1 MRQCP
6 DCEEKD
12 RVVIAGKVFCANCGT
27 PWQPVDPSEEATYKQ
42 KIGMDAAAPAPA
54 SAPAAANPPA
64 PTPAAAPVA
73 APTPAPSTPA
83 VSPNPSTPP
92 APATA
97 QVSVAPSAPA
107 PVVSTPAPTPATTT
121 APNPVPS
128 PEPKPLA
135 ELQSQIGSEIPSLDS
150 KDESV
155 LSDSQIREMG
165 SVKPQVAVP
174 QTDPAPVSSPLPAAP
189 QSTPSQPSVAPQ
201 PAPTPTPT
209 SAPAPT
215 PPSSPQPAPAA
226 PQVNRVLN
234 DVVAPQPTSSPSN
247 VASPAPVVA
256 SDTNTTVAGVT
267 MSRED
272 ALKLALGEDA
282 VPEAATK
289 TGPARPTAVVMTV
302 IGLALL
308 GVFLWQVNAS
318 DIQVKLASLRAGL
331 TASVPGFVP
340 GGWSG
345 AQSLKASEGGVSYEL
360 VKDGK
365 TLKIEQ
371 QKSDWDSQAVL
382 EQYVLRRSTDYLAL
396 QSQGLTIYMFG
407 DNQAAW
413 VNQGAFYTLSG
424 DHGIEQDDIIRMAT
438 SL

>member
-27 PWQPVDPSEEATYKQ
+27 PWQPTDATEEATYKQ
-42 KIGMDAAAPAPA
+42 KIGMDAPSAGAAVPASAPPASPAPSAPAPTPAPAPPPTPPQVTPTPAPA
-54 SAPAAANPPA
+54 SAPVSQPQAVAQASAVAPPA
-64 PTPAAAPVA
+64 TPVPAPAAAP
-73 APTPAPSTPA
+73 
-83 VSPNPSTPP
+83 SP
-92 APATA
+92 
-97 QVSVAPSAPA
+97 VAPSAD
-107 PVVSTPAPTPATTT
+107 
-121 APNPVPS
+121 
-128 PEPKPLA
+128 KPLA
-135 ELQSQIGSEIPSLDS
+135 DLQSQIGSEIPNLDA
-150 KDESV
+150 KEESV
-155 LSDSQIREMG
+155 LSDSQMKEMA
-165 SVKPQVAVP
+165 SVPVAP
-174 QTDPAPVSSPLPAAP
+174 
-189 QSTPSQPSVAPQ
+189 PQ
-201 PAPTPTPT
+201 PAPVVETTPAVAPVTAPVQQPAAQVSAPPTSTTPTPA
-209 SAPAPT
+209 SQQASKVLNDIVAPT
-215 PPSSPQPAPAA
+215 PSVTPAPS
-226 PQVNRVLN
+226 
-234 DVVAPQPTSSPSN
+234 QPT
-247 VASPAPVVA
+247 PAG
-256 SDTNTTVAGVT
+256 STTTVAGVT

-282 VPEAATK
+282 APQAATK

-308 GVFLWQVNAS
+308 GAFLWQANAT

-340 GGWSG
+340 GGWSK
-345 AQSLKASEGGVSYEL
+345 AQSLKASEGGVGYEL

-365 TLKIEQ
+365 ALKVEQ

-396 QSQGLTIYMFG
+396 QSQGLTIYMYG

-413 VNQGAFYTLSG
+413 VNQGTFYTLSG

>member
-54 SAPAAANPPA
+54 SAPPAANPPA
-64 PTPAAAPVA
+64 PTPASAPVA
-73 APTPAPSTPA
+73 APTPAPSAPVA
-83 VSPNPSTPP
+83 SPNPSTPP
-92 APATA
+92 TPATA
-97 QVSVAPSAPA
+97 QVSVEPPPTPVSVVPTPTPIPA
-107 PVVSTPAPTPATTT
+107 TPPPTPAP
-121 APNPVPS
+121 S
-128 PEPKPLA
+128 PESKPLA
-135 ELQSQIGSEIPSLDS
+135 ELQSRVGSEIPSLDS
-150 KDESV
+150 KDEFV

-165 SVKPQVAVP
+165 SVKSQVTVL
-174 QTDPAPVSSPLPAAP
+174 QTDPVPVSAPVPTAA
-189 QSTPSQPSVAPQ
+189 QSAPSQPSVAPQ

-209 SAPAPT
+209 
-215 PPSSPQPAPAA
+215 PPSPPQPAPTA
-226 PQVNRVLN
+226 PQANRVLN
-234 DVVAPQPTSSPSN
+234 DVVAPQSAPAPSQSN
-247 VASPAPVVA
+247 VASPAPVAA

-413 VNQGAFYTLSG
+413 VNQGTFYTLSG

>member
-27 PWQPVDPSEEATYKQ
+27 PWQPTDATEEATYRQ
-42 KIGMDAAAPAPA
+42 KIGMDAPSAGAAVPASAPPASPAPSAPAPTPAPAPPPTPPQVTPTPAPA
-54 SAPAAANPPA
+54 SAPVSQPQAVAQASAVAPPTPPTPA
-64 PTPAAAPVA
+64 PTTAPSPVAPVA
-73 APTPAPSTPA
+73 AP
-83 VSPNPSTPP
+83 
-92 APATA
+92 
-97 QVSVAPSAPA
+97 SVD
-107 PVVSTPAPTPATTT
+107 
-121 APNPVPS
+121 
-128 PEPKPLA
+128 KPLA
-135 ELQSQIGSEIPSLDS
+135 DLQSQIGSEIPNLDA
-150 KDESV
+150 KEESV
-155 LSDSQIREMG
+155 LSDSQMKEMA
-165 SVKPQVAVP
+165 SVPVAPPQPPPVVETAPAV
-174 QTDPAPVSSPLPAAP
+174 APVTAPVQQPAAQVSVP
-189 QSTPSQPSVAPQ
+189 PTSTTPTPASQQANKVLNDIV
-201 PAPTPTPT
+201 APTPNVTPT
-209 SAPAPT
+209 P
-215 PPSSPQPAPAA
+215 
-226 PQVNRVLN
+226 
-234 DVVAPQPTSSPSN
+234 SPST
-247 VASPAPVVA
+247 PAG
-256 SDTNTTVAGVT
+256 STTTVAGVT

-272 ALKLALGEDA
+272 AFKLALGEDA
-282 VPEAATK
+282 APQAATK

-308 GVFLWQVNAS
+308 GAFLWQVNAT

-340 GGWSG
+340 GGWSK

-365 TLKIEQ
+365 SLKVEQ

-396 QSQGLTIYMFG
+396 QSQGLTIYMYG
-407 DNQAAW
+407 ENQAAW
-413 VNQGAFYTLSG
+413 VNQGTFYTLSG

>member
-27 PWQPVDPSEEATYKQ
+27 PWQPTDTTEEAAYKQ
-42 KIGMDAAAPAPA
+42 KIGMDTAAPAAATASAPPAQAAVAAPAP
-54 SAPAAANPPA
+54 
-64 PTPAAAPVA
+64 PTPAAVPASPQVAPSA
-73 APTPAPSTPA
+73 APTPVAPTAQPPA
-83 VSPNPSTPP
+83 
-92 APATA
+92 APATVPA
-97 QVSVAPSAPA
+97 PIPAAPVATPIPDKSVAD
-107 PVVSTPAPTPATTT
+107 
-121 APNPVPS
+121 
-128 PEPKPLA
+128 
-135 ELQSQIGSEIPSLDS
+135 LQSQIGSEIPSLDA

-155 LSDSQIREMG
+155 LSDSQMKEMA
-165 SVKPQVAVP
+165 AVP
-174 QTDPAPVSSPLPAAP
+174 ATATPVQPAPVIETPTAPAPIAAPVQQPAATQAPVVSSPVAAP
-189 QSTPSQPSVAPQ
+189 QQANKVVNDIV
-201 PAPTPTPT
+201 
-209 SAPAPT
+209 
-215 PPSSPQPAPAA
+215 APAA
-226 PQVNRVLN
+226 P
-234 DVVAPQPTSSPSN
+234 P
-247 VASPAPVVA
+247 ASVTPAPPPA
-256 SDTNTTVAGVT
+256 TPAETTTTVAGVT

-282 VPEAATK
+282 APQAVAK

-308 GVFLWQVNAS
+308 GAFLWQVNAT

-340 GGWSG
+340 GGWSK

-365 TLKIEQ
+365 ALKVEQ

-396 QSQGLTIYMFG
+396 QSQGLTIYMYG
-407 DNQAAW
+407 NNQAAW
-413 VNQGAFYTLSG
+413 VNQGTFYTLSG
-424 DHGIEQDDIIRMAT
+424 DHGIEQDDVIRMAT

>member
-27 PWQPVDPSEEATYKQ
+27 PWQPTDATEEATYKQ
-42 KIGMDAAAPAPA
+42 KIGMDAPSAGAAVPASAPPASPAPSAPAPTPAPAPPPTPPQVTPTPAPA
-54 SAPAAANPPA
+54 SAPVSQPQAVAQASAVAPPA
-64 PTPAAAPVA
+64 TPVPAPAAAP
-73 APTPAPSTPA
+73 
-83 VSPNPSTPP
+83 SP
-92 APATA
+92 
-97 QVSVAPSAPA
+97 VAPSAD
-107 PVVSTPAPTPATTT
+107 
-121 APNPVPS
+121 
-128 PEPKPLA
+128 KPLA
-135 ELQSQIGSEIPSLDS
+135 DLQSQIGSEIPNLDA
-150 KDESV
+150 KEESV
-155 LSDSQIREMG
+155 LSDSQMKEMA
-165 SVKPQVAVP
+165 SVPVAPPQPPPVVETAPAVASV
-174 QTDPAPVSSPLPAAP
+174 TAPVQQPAAQVSVP
-189 QSTPSQPSVAPQ
+189 PASTTPTPVSQQANKVLNDIV
-201 PAPTPTPT
+201 APTPNVTPT
-209 SAPAPT
+209 P
-215 PPSSPQPAPAA
+215 
-226 PQVNRVLN
+226 
-234 DVVAPQPTSSPSN
+234 SPST
-247 VASPAPVVA
+247 PAG
-256 SDTNTTVAGVT
+256 STTTVAGVT

-282 VPEAATK
+282 APQAAIK

-308 GVFLWQVNAS
+308 GAFLWQVNAT

-340 GGWSG
+340 GGWSK

-365 TLKIEQ
+365 SLKVEQ

-396 QSQGLTIYMFG
+396 QSQGLTIYMYG
-407 DNQAAW
+407 ENQAAW
-413 VNQGAFYTLSG
+413 VNQGTFYTLSG

>member
-27 PWQPVDPSEEATYKQ
+27 PWQPTDATEEAAYKQ
-42 KIGMDAAAPAPA
+42 KIGMDAPSAGATAPTPAPPASSVPPTPAPTPAPAPTPPQVTPAPAPASPPAVAPAPA
-54 SAPAAANPPA
+54 SAPASQPQAVTQASAVAPPTPPQVT
-64 PTPAAAPVA
+64 PTPAPAAAP
-73 APTPAPSTPA
+73 
-83 VSPNPSTPP
+83 SPVVP
-92 APATA
+92 
-97 QVSVAPSAPA
+97 VVAPSAD
-107 PVVSTPAPTPATTT
+107 
-121 APNPVPS
+121 
-128 PEPKPLA
+128 KPLA
-135 ELQSQIGSEIPSLDS
+135 DLQSQIGSEIPNLDA
-150 KDESV
+150 KEESV
-155 LSDSQIREMG
+155 LSDSQMKEMA
-165 SVKPQVAVP
+165 SVPVAP
-174 QTDPAPVSSPLPAAP
+174 
-189 QSTPSQPSVAPQ
+189 PQ
-201 PAPTPTPT
+201 PAPVVETTPAVAPVTAPAQQPAAQVSVPPASTSPTPA
-209 SAPAPT
+209 SQQASKVLNDIVAPT
-215 PPSSPQPAPAA
+215 PNVTPA
-226 PQVNRVLN
+226 
-234 DVVAPQPTSSPSN
+234 SSPST
-247 VASPAPVVA
+247 PAG
-256 SDTNTTVAGVT
+256 STTTVAGVT

-282 VPEAATK
+282 APQAATK
-289 TGPARPTAVVMTV
+289 AGPARPTAVVMTV

-308 GVFLWQVNAS
+308 GAFLWQVNAT

-340 GGWSG
+340 GGWSK

-365 TLKIEQ
+365 SLKVEQ

-396 QSQGLTIYMFG
+396 QSQGLTIYMYG

-413 VNQGAFYTLSG
+413 VNQGTFYTLSG

>member
-27 PWQPVDPSEEATYKQ
+27 PWQPTDTTEEATYKQ
-42 KIGMDAAAPAPA
+42 KIGMDAAPVQAAVAASAQSATPVAPTPAPTPAPPQVTPTPAPA
-54 SAPAAANPPA
+54 SPTVAHGTAAAPTPPAPQPQSVAQAPAAPATTPTAVPA
-64 PTPAAAPVA
+64 PTPAAVPSPV
-73 APTPAPSTPA
+73 
-83 VSPNPSTPP
+83 
-92 APATA
+92 
-97 QVSVAPSAPA
+97 A
-107 PVVSTPAPTPATTT
+107 PVVAP
-121 APNPVPS
+121 PS
-128 PEPKPLA
+128 DKPLA
-135 ELQSQIGSEIPSLDS
+135 DLQSQIGSEIPNLDA
-150 KDESV
+150 KEESV
-155 LSDSQIREMG
+155 LSDSQMKEMA
-165 SVKPQVAVP
+165 SVPVAAAP
-174 QTDPAPVSSPLPAAP
+174 SQPAPVAE
-189 QSTPSQPSVAPQ
+189 TPP
-201 PAPTPTPT
+201 
-209 SAPAPT
+209 APAPIT
-215 PPSSPQPAPAA
+215 APVQQPSAQVLVPP
-226 PQVNRVLN
+226 
-234 DVVAPQPTSSPSN
+234 
-247 VASPAPVVA
+247 ASPAPATAPQQVNKVVNDIVA
-256 SDTNTTVAGVT
+256 PTANVTPAPSPAIPAESTTTVAGVT

-282 VPEAATK
+282 APQAATK
-289 TGPARPTAVVMTV
+289 AGPARPTAVVMTV

-308 GVFLWQVNAS
+308 GAFLWQVNAT

-340 GGWSG
+340 GGWSK

-365 TLKIEQ
+365 ALKVEQ

-396 QSQGLTIYMFG
+396 QSQGLTIYMYG

-413 VNQGAFYTLSG
+413 VNQGTFYTLSG